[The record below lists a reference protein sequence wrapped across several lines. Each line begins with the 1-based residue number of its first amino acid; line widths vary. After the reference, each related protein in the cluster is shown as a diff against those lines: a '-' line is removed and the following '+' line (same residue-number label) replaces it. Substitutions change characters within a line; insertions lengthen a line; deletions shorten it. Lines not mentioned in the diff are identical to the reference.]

1 MEQFGVA
8 REQLQRKVEA
18 DPTDPFLVTA
28 LAYADLA
35 LGRKEDSIHEGKR
48 AMAKADWPIVYRLR
62 RQDLALKGSIRA
74 NDGEAVR
81 RGKGFEDSGGS

>member
-48 AMAKADWPIVYRLR
+48 AMEKADWP
-62 RQDLALKGSIRA
+62 LKGSIRA
-74 NDGEAVR
+74 NVGEAVR